1 MTGRKR
7 QAYDSFCRDLLQ
19 HASDRLERLRSSV
32 ERRGEE
38 ERLDLERALDE
49 LRGRR
54 NRLMARVEAARQASD
69 DAWPFAR
76 AQADQAVGDLVGG
89 LDELENRL
97 QRAAA

>member
-1 MTGRKR
+1 MTGHKR
-7 QAYDSFCRDLLQ
+7 QAFDRFCRDLLQ
-19 HASDRLERLRSSV
+19 HAGDRLERLRSSV

-54 NRLMARVEAARQASD
+54 NRLMARVEAAHQASD

-76 AQADQAVGDLVGG
+76 AQTDQAIGDLVSG
-89 LDELENRL
+89 LDELEARL
-97 QRAAA
+97 RRVAA